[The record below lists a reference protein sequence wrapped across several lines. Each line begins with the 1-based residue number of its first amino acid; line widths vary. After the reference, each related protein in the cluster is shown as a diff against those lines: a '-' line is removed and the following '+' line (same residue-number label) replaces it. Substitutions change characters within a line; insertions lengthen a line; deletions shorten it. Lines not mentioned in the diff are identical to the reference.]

1 MHASMNTRLRRTCLF
16 ALVVLSVS
24 TPLRA
29 ETPLEE
35 QMDAMKAAFRSIK
48 SALEAPVDADKDK
61 YVASAEELKS
71 AAVKA
76 KEFDPKKLGE
86 IPEGDRAQFLTDY
99 RQSIDQLV
107 ALIDQLKT
115 QLAAGDWDAARAQMR
130 LINRA
135 QGEGH
140 EKFRSEES

>member
-1 MHASMNTRLRRTCLF
+1 MHTEMNPRCRCTCLL
-16 ALVVLSVS
+16 ALVVLFVRA
-24 TPLRA
+24 PLQA

-35 QMDAMKAAFRSIK
+35 QMDAMKSAFRSLK
-48 SALEAPVDADKDK
+48 TAMEAPVDADKDK
-61 YVASAEELKS
+61 YVASADELRS
-71 AAVKA
+71 ASIKA
-76 KEFDPKKLGE
+76 KEFDPKKVGE
-86 IPEGDRAQFLTDY
+86 IPEGDREQFLADY

-115 QLAAGDWDAARAQMR
+115 QLAAGDWDSARAQMR

-135 QGEGH
+135 QGDGH

>member
-1 MHASMNTRLRRTCLF
+1 MNTCFRRTCLF
-16 ALVVLSVS
+16 VFLSFSVS
-24 TPLRA
+24 TLLRA

-35 QMDAMKAAFRSIK
+35 QMDVMKAAFRSIK
-48 SALEAPVDADKDK
+48 TALETPVDADKNK

-76 KEFDPKKLGE
+76 KEFNPKKLSE
-86 IPEGDRAQFLTDY
+86 IPDGDREQFLADY
-99 RQSIDQLV
+99 QESIDQLV
-107 ALIDQLKT
+107 ALIESLKT

-130 LINRA
+130 LISRA
-135 QGEGH
+135 QGDGH

>member
-1 MHASMNTRLRRTCLF
+1 MNAPLRNALLF
-16 ALVVLSVS
+16 AVSVFS
-24 TPLRA
+24 ISAPLRA
-29 ETPLEE
+29 ETPLGE
-35 QMDAMKAAFRSIK
+35 QMDAMKAAFRSLK
-48 SALEAPVDADKDK
+48 TAMEAPVDADKDK
-61 YVASAEELKS
+61 YIASAEELKS

-86 IPEGDRAQFLTDY
+86 IPEGDREQFLADY
-99 RQSIDQLV
+99 RQSIDQLI

-115 QLAAGDWDAARAQMR
+115 QLAAGDWDAARAQIR

-135 QGEGH
+135 QGDGH